1 MKSLTTMKSVTTWE
15 YSLDTEAKRILHTA
29 HQTYVGFY
37 KNNGFIVLPKKV
49 TTFNSNTVVLPEL
62 DFNSIPKFWKLVSK
76 IDIYANPMVIDSNL
90 LSKFNELLSRQ
101 KLQIPDYNRTKE
113 IWEKAEKE
121 IIEVIYDVLPDKKGK
136 IKKITINPTKTG
148 TVCSFD
154 WTENGEYFVLLRD
167 DQGIH
172 KIVEAL
178 VTSLTREDVYEKL
191 SGLWQESE
199 IIADFLI
206 TQTKIAKVLEK
217 YDGVD
222 KYTATI
228 KSLRVKDVG
237 KLNTLSDE
245 YYRKLRM
252 PNYDT
257 PFSLNGLTP
266 EINKKPIQNLTHSEK
281 QIMYLLIKKSNG
293 IVSFD
298 EIADTIFKNDD
309 NFSLFALAK
318 FIQRLREK
326 LEKNGI
332 SGSFIQTLRGKGYL
346 LKN

>member
-1 MKSLTTMKSVTTWE
+1 MKRVTIWE

-49 TTFNSNTVVLPEL
+49 PTFNSNTVVLPEL
-62 DFNSIPKFWKLVSK
+62 DFNSIPKFWKRVSK
-76 IDIYANPMVIDSNL
+76 IDIYANPMVIDTTLLNDFKNL
-90 LSKFNELLSRQ
+90 LSKEILDQPNYAKTMELW
-101 KLQIPDYNRTKE
+101 K
-113 IWEKAEKE
+113 KAEKE
-121 IIEVIYDVLPDKKGK
+121 IIKAIYEVLPDKKDK

-154 WTENGEYFVLLRD
+154 WDNKGEFTVLLRD

-222 KYTATI
+222 KYSATI

-266 EINKKPIQNLTHSEK
+266 EINKKPIENLTPNEK
-281 QIMYLLIKKSNG
+281 NVMYMLIKKSNN

-298 EIADTIFKNDD
+298 EIADTIFKDD
-309 NFSLFALAK
+309 NNFSLFALSK
-318 FIQRLREK
+318 FMQRLREK

>member
-1 MKSLTTMKSVTTWE
+1 MKRVTTWE

-49 TTFNSNTVVLPEL
+49 PTFNSNTVVLPEL
-62 DFNSIPKFWKLVSK
+62 DFNSIPKFWKRVSK
-76 IDIYANPMVIDSNL
+76 IDIYANPMVIDTTLLNDFKNL
-90 LSKFNELLSRQ
+90 LSKEILDQPNYAKTMELW
-101 KLQIPDYNRTKE
+101 K
-113 IWEKAEKE
+113 KAEKE
-121 IIEVIYDVLPDKKGK
+121 IIKAIYEVLPDKKDK

-154 WTENGEYFVLLRD
+154 WDNKGEFTVLLRD

-222 KYTATI
+222 KYSATI

-266 EINKKPIQNLTHSEK
+266 EINKKPIENLTPNEK
-281 QIMYLLIKKSNG
+281 NVMYMLIKKSNN

-298 EIADTIFKNDD
+298 EIADSIFKDD
-309 NFSLFALAK
+309 NSFSLFALSK
-318 FIQRLREK
+318 FMQRLREK